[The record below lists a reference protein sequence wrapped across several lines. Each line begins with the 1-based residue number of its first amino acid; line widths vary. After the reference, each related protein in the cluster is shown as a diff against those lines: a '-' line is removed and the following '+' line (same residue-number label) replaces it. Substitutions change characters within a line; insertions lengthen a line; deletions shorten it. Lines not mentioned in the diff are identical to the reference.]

1 MYKIT
6 VKSHF
11 SAAHRL
17 RGYQGKCENLHGHN
31 WMVKATVAAI
41 DLNKI
46 GIVIDFHDLKE
57 MLSKAVESLDHK
69 YLNELHYFKK
79 INPTSE
85 NIAKFIY
92 DKLNSKFKNRDVK
105 LISVDIGETGTSYA
119 TYQKE

>member
-17 RGYQGKCENLHGHN
+17 RGYKGKCENLHGHN
-31 WMVKATVAAI
+31 WTVKAVIETI

-46 GIVIDFHDLKE
+46 GIVIDFHELKE
-57 MLSKAVESLDHK
+57 MIGQVVKSLDHK
-69 YLNELHYFKK
+69 YLNELYYFKK

-92 DKLNSKFKNRDVK
+92 DKLNSKIKNRDIK
-105 LISVDIGETGTSYA
+105 LASVNIGETETSYA